1 MLNTHKLLRIAIT
14 TSALVALCAT
24 QQIAHAETVS
34 ITGNIQGETCVLKSF
49 GDLGEI
55 RSKNLPLPLGDFS
68 LTTLSDTAA
77 AGSVF
82 GVRRHLNFFLANQDG
97 SFCTFRNGASGWDIS
112 IAPAKSGYI
121 TTINGATFLSNMVS
135 LADGGTNA
143 VVKLSG
149 NDGSTFNQIM
159 VQTEPNGCEFSIR
172 QAWKCTVS
180 KWILR
185 KHPLKSSGYRRSK
198 PDFILFRSSIPKA
211 NKSFIL
217 QKSFSS
223 NYLTY
228 RF

>member
-1 MLNTHKLLRIAIT
+1 MFNRGSIYMLNTHKQKRIAIT

-24 QQIAHAETVS
+24 QLIAHAETVS
-34 ITGNIQGETCVLKSF
+34 ITGDIKGETCVLKAF
-49 GDLGEI
+49 GDKGEI

-82 GVRRHLNFFLANQDG
+82 GVRRDLLFFLANQDG

-135 LADGGTNA
+135 MADGGTNA

-149 NDGSTFNQIM
+149 SGVGAIKALTLTEAGSYVSSPSDPFKTEFN
-159 VQTEPNGCEFSIR
+159 
-172 QAWKCTVS
+172 
-180 KWILR
+180 
-185 KHPLKSSGYRRSK
+185 
-198 PDFILFRSSIPKA
+198 SSISLLAQFAFPFA
-211 NKSFIL
+211 N
-217 QKSFSS
+217 QKPTSGVYSS
-223 NYLTY
+223 TLTLAVTY
-228 RF
+228 R

>member
-14 TSALVALCAT
+14 SSALVALCAT
-24 QQIAHAETVS
+24 QLIAHAETVS
-34 ITGNIQGETCVLKSF
+34 ITGNIQGETCVLRVF
-49 GDLGEI
+49 GDPGEI

-82 GVRRHLNFFLANQDG
+82 GERRHLLFFLANQDG

-149 NDGSTFNQIM
+149 NDGSTFNQISL
-159 VQTEPNGCEFSIR
+159 TEAGSYVSSPSAPFKTPFDISISLFA
-172 QAWKCTVS
+172 QFAFPVANQKPTSGVY
-180 KWILR
+180 
-185 KHPLKSSGYRRSK
+185 SSTLT
-198 PDFILFRSSIPKA
+198 FA
-211 NKSFIL
+211 V
-217 QKSFSS
+217 
-223 NYLTY
+223 TY
-228 RF
+228 R

>member
-1 MLNTHKLLRIAIT
+1 MAAKGIEMSTRIAIT
-14 TSALVALCAT
+14 SSALVALCAT

-34 ITGNIQGETCVLKSF
+34 ITGDIQGETCVLRVF
-49 GDLGEI
+49 GDPGEI

-82 GVRRHLNFFLANQDG
+82 GVRRDLIFFLANQDG

-149 NDGSTFNQIM
+149 FENFDNFFQITLTEAGSYVSSPSDPFKTELNSSMSLFAQFAFPVANQKPTSG
-159 VQTEPNGCEFSIR
+159 VY
-172 QAWKCTVS
+172 
-180 KWILR
+180 
-185 KHPLKSSGYRRSK
+185 SST
-198 PDFILFRSSIPKA
+198 LTLA
-211 NKSFIL
+211 V
-217 QKSFSS
+217 
-223 NYLTY
+223 TY
-228 RF
+228 R

>member
-24 QQIAHAETVS
+24 QLIAHAETVS
-34 ITGNIQGETCVLKSF
+34 ITGDIQGETCVLRVF
-49 GDLGEI
+49 GDPGEI

-82 GVRRHLNFFLANQDG
+82 GVRRHLDFFLANQDG

-149 NDGSTFNQIM
+149 NDGSTFNQISL
-159 VQTEPNGCEFSIR
+159 TEAGSYVSNPSAPFKTPFDISISLFA
-172 QAWKCTVS
+172 QFAFPVANQKPTSGVY
-180 KWILR
+180 
-185 KHPLKSSGYRRSK
+185 SST
-198 PDFILFRSSIPKA
+198 LTLA
-211 NKSFIL
+211 V
-217 QKSFSS
+217 
-223 NYLTY
+223 TY
-228 RF
+228 R

>member
-1 MLNTHKLLRIAIT
+1 MMAAKGIDMSTSLAIT

-24 QQIAHAETVS
+24 QLIAHAETVS
-34 ITGNIQGETCVLKSF
+34 ITGDIQGETCVLRVF
-49 GDLGEI
+49 GDPGEI

-82 GVRRHLNFFLANQDG
+82 GVRRDLFFLLANQDG

-143 VVKLSG
+143 VVKLSA
-149 NDGSTFNQIM
+149 NDGSSFNQISL
-159 VQTEPNGCEFSIR
+159 TEAGSY
-172 QAWKCTVS
+172 VS
-180 KWILR
+180 SPSAPFKTTF
-185 KHPLKSSGYRRSK
+185 
-198 PDFILFRSSIPKA
+198 DSSISLFAQFAFPVA
-211 NKSFIL
+211 N
-217 QKSFSS
+217 QKPTSGVYSS
-223 NYLTY
+223 TLTLAVTY
-228 RF
+228 R